1 MSQAVLPVQ
10 VSATPHGHAV
20 GTAAG
25 PVSSS
30 RSTSP
35 GAGSTGFSP
44 TTAQFARL
52 HKLRPETREAIR
64 KRVRELQ
71 AKIPTNQLTYEQLW
85 HLYLEAADQVI
96 EEIPGRINPLL
107 PPEKILLF
115 LVDLHNQLQN

>member
-1 MSQAVLPVQ
+1 MSQALLPPQ
-10 VSATPHGHAV
+10 VSATPHGPTV
-20 GTAAG
+20 GSVGA
-25 PVSSS
+25 PVSPSP
-30 RSTSP
+30 STSP
-35 GAGSTGFSP
+35 ATGSTGFSP
-44 TTAQFARL
+44 TTAQLARL